1 MKLFLLQICE
11 LWGEFPQ
18 SFVYMQRGLCVCWS
32 QPRANPAKRPNRQ
45 RCRLRYKSGKP
56 KEPCIKWESQ
66 SPRKRQFYRGTSF
79 QLTALSQTLDLRPTY
94 KRRGGDRR
102 REKGLGRGGIRV
114 YMLSSYTT
122 YRHVGLENNPSHL
135 TTRAEERRISLY
147 IGLRTYEAI
156 CIRL

>member
-1 MKLFLLQICE
+1 MRRISSILCTYAAWSVCLL
-11 LWGEFPQ
+11 
-18 SFVYMQRGLCVCWS
+18 VTT
-32 QPRANPAKRPNRQ
+32 ANPAKRPNRQ

-56 KEPCIKWESQ
+56 KEPCIKWKSQ
-66 SPRKRQFYRGTSF
+66 SSRKRQFYRGGIFPAYS
-79 QLTALSQTLDLRPTY
+79 ALPDPGFKRPTY
-94 KRRGGDRR
+94 KRRGGERR